1 MKAWVLHGIN
11 NLRYETVPDLQ
22 PKENQVLIKVK
33 AAGICGS
40 DIPRIYKTGMYSHP
54 LIPGH
59 EFCGIVDKIGEN
71 VSEGLLGKRVGVFPL
86 IPCNKCKCCL
96 GKKYEMCLDYN
107 YIGSRTNGA
116 FAEYVVAPADNVII
130 LPDEISYET
139 AAMLE
144 PMAVAIHAI
153 RKSNIKTGDSV
164 AVVGLGTIGMLIT
177 TFLNHMGYNDITVI
191 GNKEIQ
197 KRTIHKLG
205 LERVKYKSF
214 SNISD
219 LSDCDIVFECV
230 GSNEAINCAI
240 NIAAYGGK
248 VVTVGN
254 PKSDVTFDKNV
265 YWKILRRQL
274 TLIGTWNSSFTHEIN
289 DDWNYVIGL
298 IGKHKIDISPIV
310 SHRFSM
316 ADLDQGLKI
325 MRDKTEEF
333 MKIMIVE

>member
-71 VSEGLLGKRVGVFPL
+71 VSEDLLGKSVGVFPL
-86 IPCNKCKCCL
+86 IPCKKCECCL
-96 GKKYEMCLDYN
+96 EKKYEMCLNYN

-116 FAEYVVAPADNVII
+116 FAEYVVAPADNVIK

-144 PMAVAIHAI
+144 PIAVAVHAI

-197 KRTIHKLG
+197 KRTIHELG
-205 LERVKYKSF
+205 LECVQYKSF
-214 SNISD
+214 NNISE
-219 LSDCDIVFECV
+219 LSDFDIVFECV
-230 GSNEAINCAI
+230 GNNEAINCAI
-240 NIAAYGGK
+240 NIAVHGGN
-248 VVTVGN
+248 VAIVGN
-254 PKSDVTFDKNV
+254 PKCDVTLDKNV

-289 DDWNYVIGL
+289 DDWNYAIGL

-310 SHRFSM
+310 SHRFSLV
-316 ADLDQGLKI
+316 DLEQGLKI
-325 MRDKTEEF
+325 MRDRTEEF
-333 MKIMIVE
+333 IKIMVVE